1 MSNQKN
7 EKWSHRFI
15 IAAVIQSILA
25 AIWTIPIVL
34 PWLKPSVAMVM
45 AAGSAGT
52 WFTVG
57 YILYIIVGVL
67 GNAAIGL
74 IYQHFENVEGKV
86 VSGITNALAWLQLIL
101 FNLGVMA
108 ATWSLM
114 IAGYFGEAD
123 LLPPAV
129 GGKGLTEGQ
138 VHVLFLS
145 KFINPIGAFVIIT
158 VLGVIIG
165 AIAFLSISLKD

>member
-1 MSNQKN
+1 MSVQKN

-15 IAAVIQSILA
+15 IAAVIQSIFA

-34 PWLKPSVAMVM
+34 PWIKPSVAMVM

-74 IYQHFENVEGKV
+74 IYQHFETVEGKV

-138 VHVLFLS
+138 VHVLLLS
-145 KFINPIGAFVIIT
+145 HFINPVGTFVIIT

-165 AIAFLSISLKD
+165 AIAFLSISLKE

>member
-1 MSNQKN
+1 MSSQKN

-34 PWLKPSVAMVM
+34 PWIKPSVAMVM

-74 IYQHFENVEGKV
+74 IYQHFETVEGKV

-129 GGKGLTEGQ
+129 GGKGMTEGQ
-138 VHVLFLS
+138 VHVLLLAR
-145 KFINPIGAFVIIT
+145 FINPVGTFVIIT

-165 AIAFLSISLKD
+165 AIVFLSISLKD

>member
-1 MSNQKN
+1 MSVQKN

-15 IAAVIQSILA
+15 IAAVIQSIFA

-34 PWLKPSVAMVM
+34 PWIKPSVAMVM

-74 IYQHFENVEGKV
+74 IYQHFETVEGKV

-138 VHVLFLS
+138 VHVLLLS
-145 KFINPIGAFVIIT
+145 HFINPVGTFVIIA

-165 AIAFLSISLKD
+165 AIAFLSISLKE

>member
-1 MSNQKN
+1 
-7 EKWSHRFI
+7 
-15 IAAVIQSILA
+15 
-25 AIWTIPIVL
+25 
-34 PWLKPSVAMVM
+34 MVM

-57 YILYIIVGVL
+57 YVLYIIVGVI
-67 GNAAIGL
+67 GNAVIGL
-74 IYQHFENVEGKV
+74 IYQHFEAVEGKT
-86 VSGITNALAWLQLIL
+86 VSGISNVLAWIQLIL
-101 FNLGVMA
+101 FNVGVIA
-108 ATWSLM
+108 STWALM

-145 KFINPIGAFVIIT
+145 HFVEPVGIFVIIT
-158 VLGVIIG
+158 ILGVIVG
-165 AIAFLSISLKD
+165 AIALLSVSFKK

>member
-1 MSNQKN
+1 MSAQKN

-15 IAAVIQSILA
+15 TAAIIQSIFA
-25 AIWTIPIVL
+25 AIWTVPIVL
-34 PWLKPSVAMVM
+34 PWIKPSVAMVI

-74 IYQHFENVEGKV
+74 IYQHFETVEGKV
-86 VSGITNALAWLQLIL
+86 VSGISNVLAWLQLIL
-101 FNLGVMA
+101 FNFGVMA
-108 ATWSLM
+108 STWALM

-138 VHVLFLS
+138 VHVLLLS
-145 KFINPIGAFVIIT
+145 HFINPVGAFVIIT

-165 AIAFLSISLKD
+165 AIAFFSISLKE

>member
-1 MSNQKN
+1 MTAQKN

-15 IAAVIQSILA
+15 MAAIIQSIFA

-34 PWLKPSVAMVM
+34 PWIKPSVAMVI

-74 IYQHFENVEGKV
+74 IYQHFETVEGKV
-86 VSGITNALAWLQLIL
+86 VSGISNALAWLQLIL
-101 FNLGVMA
+101 FNFGVMA
-108 ATWSLM
+108 STWALM

-138 VHVLFLS
+138 VHVLLLS
-145 KFINPIGAFVIIT
+145 HFINPVGAFVIIA

-165 AIAFLSISLKD
+165 AIAFFTISLKE

>member
-1 MSNQKN
+1 MSTQKN

-15 IAAVIQSILA
+15 MAAIIQSVFA
-25 AIWTIPIVL
+25 AIWTVPIVL
-34 PWLKPSVAMVM
+34 PWIKPSVAMVI

-57 YILYIIVGVL
+57 YILYIIVGVI

-74 IYQHFENVEGKV
+74 VYQHFETIEGKA
-86 VSGITNALAWLQLIL
+86 VSGISNALAWLQLIL
-101 FNLGVMA
+101 FNFGVMA
-108 ATWSLM
+108 STWALM

-138 VHVLFLS
+138 VHVLLLS
-145 KFINPIGAFVIIT
+145 HFIDPVGAFVIIT
-158 VLGVIIG
+158 ILGVIIG
-165 AIAFLSISLKD
+165 AIAFLSISLKE

>member
-1 MSNQKN
+1 MSSQRN
-7 EKWSHRFI
+7 EKWSHRFM
-15 IAAVIQSILA
+15 IAAIIQSIFA

-34 PWLKPSVAMVM
+34 PWIKPPVSMVM

-57 YILYIIVGVL
+57 YILYIVVGVL

-74 IYQHFENVEGKV
+74 VYQHFETVEGKV

-101 FNLGVMA
+101 FNFGVMA

-138 VHVLFLS
+138 VHVLLLS
-145 KFINPIGAFVIIT
+145 HFITPVGIFVIIT
-158 VLGVIIG
+158 ILGVIIG
-165 AIAFLSISLKD
+165 AIAFLSISLKN

>member
-1 MSNQKN
+1 MSDQKN

-15 IAAVIQSILA
+15 MAAIIQSVFA

-34 PWLKPSVAMVM
+34 PWIKPSVAMVI

-74 IYQHFENVEGKV
+74 IYQHFETIEGKV
-86 VSGITNALAWLQLIL
+86 VSGVSNALAWLQLIL

-108 ATWSLM
+108 STWALM

-138 VHVLFLS
+138 VHVLLLS
-145 KFINPIGAFVIIT
+145 HFIDPVGAFVIIT

-165 AIAFLSISLKD
+165 AITFLSISLKE